1 MSSSADDDLA
11 IRSLRQRWAF
21 HRDQGDFTGMSGCFH
36 PEATASISWFNGK
49 VADLVPLLA
58 ASDAARKPGEHGK
71 HGVGNCRVEQRGD
84 RALLESDMA
93 ILIREYIDGQ
103 LFDYTGHCRFLDQV
117 ERRAGKWGI
126 LHWTAIFDKDR
137 LDPAQGEAPA
147 WLREVDLAT
156 PDAGL
161 AFMRLRQRRKGRDVP
176 ASTVVGGSEAERQLR
191 RDAWAWLERRDGQ

>member
-1 MSSSADDDLA
+1 VD
-11 IRSLRQRWAF
+11 R
-21 HRDQGDFTGMSGCFH
+21 
-36 PEATASISWFNGK
+36 
-49 VADLVPLLA
+49 
-58 ASDAARKPGEHGK
+58 
-71 HGVGNCRVEQRGD
+71 RGD

-117 ERRAGKWGI
+117 ERRAGRWGI
-126 LHWTAIFDKDR
+126 LRWTAIFDKDR

-191 RDAWAWLERRDGQ
+191 RDAWAWLEQRDGQ